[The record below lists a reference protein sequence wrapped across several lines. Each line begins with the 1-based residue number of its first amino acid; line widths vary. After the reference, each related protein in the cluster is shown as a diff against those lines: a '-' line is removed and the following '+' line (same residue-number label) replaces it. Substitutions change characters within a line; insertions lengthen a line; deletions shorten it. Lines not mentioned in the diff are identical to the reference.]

1 MGTLLL
7 VRHGQASFHA
17 DDYDQLSPTGED
29 QMRELGAYWVRHG
42 FSADRVVTG
51 PLKRQRHSARLVAE
65 AFSEAGLAWP
75 HTEVIDEW
83 AELPA
88 ELMAQTF
95 IPQLAAEDDRARELI
110 LQYEQ
115 TGDLGEKESV
125 FQEVFVKTM
134 EKWATGEYA
143 HPEIP
148 PWPEFAERVR
158 NAVSEST
165 ANGASEG
172 MVVAFTSGGPTA
184 TTVHLALGTDPI
196 KTMELAWQAR
206 NGSLNEFV
214 VVGGRLTLNSFN
226 SVPHLP
232 DPKWWT
238 YR

>member
-1 MGTLLL
+1 MGTLML

-17 DDYDQLSPTGED
+17 ENYDQLSPKGED

-42 FSADRVVTG
+42 FTADRVVTG
-51 PLKRQRHSARLVAE
+51 PLKRQRHSAQLVHD
-65 AFSEAGLAWP
+65 AFKTAGLPWP
-75 HTEVIDEW
+75 EAEVVDGW

-110 LQYEQ
+110 LLYEQ
-115 TGDLGEKESV
+115 TGNLDEKELV
-125 FQEVFVKTM
+125 FQEVFVKMM

-143 HPEIP
+143 HPEIV
-148 PWPEFAERVR
+148 PWPEFADRVR
-158 NAVSEST
+158 DAVSATT
-165 ANGASEG
+165 ANGASDST
-172 MVVAFTSGGPTA
+172 VIAFTSGGPTA

-206 NGSLNEFV
+206 NASLNEFV
-214 VVGGRLTLNSFN
+214 VTEGRLTLNSFN

-232 DPKWWT
+232 DPRWWT

>member
-1 MGTLLL
+1 MGTLML

-17 DDYDQLSPTGED
+17 DDYDQLSPKGED
-29 QMRELGAYWVRHG
+29 QVRELGAYWVRHR
-42 FSADRVVTG
+42 FTADRVVTG
-51 PLKRQRHSARLVAE
+51 PLKRQRDSAQLVRDAFE
-65 AFSEAGLAWP
+65 AAGLRWP
-75 HTEVIDEW
+75 ETEVMDNW

-88 ELMAQTF
+88 ERMAQMF

-110 LQYEQ
+110 ARYEE
-115 TGDLGEKESV
+115 TGDLDEKELV
-125 FQEVFVKTM
+125 FQAVFVKMM

-143 HPEIP
+143 HPDIV
-148 PWPEFAERVR
+148 PWPEFADRVR
-158 NAVSEST
+158 NAVAET
-165 ANGASEG
+165 TRNGAG
-172 MVVAFTSGGPTA
+172 TVIAFTSGGPTA

-206 NGSLNEFV
+206 NASLNEFV
-214 VVGGRLTLNSFN
+214 VTDGRLTLNAFN

>member
-17 DDYDQLSPTGED
+17 DVYDQLSPKGEA
-29 QMRELGAYWVRHG
+29 QMRALGAYWVRHG
-42 FSADRVVTG
+42 FTADRVVTG
-51 PLKRQRHSARLVAE
+51 PLQRQRHSAELVAE
-65 AFSEAGLAWP
+65 VFAEAGLPWP
-75 HTEVIDEW
+75 EVEVIEDW

-110 LQYEQ
+110 LQFEQ

-134 EKWATGEYA
+134 EKWATGEYK

-148 PWPEFAERVR
+148 PWPEFTARIR
-158 NAVSEST
+158 NAVSAT
-165 ANGASEG
+165 IADGT
-172 MVVAFTSGGPTA
+172 VVAFTSGGPTA

-196 KTMELAWQAR
+196 RTMELAWQAR
-206 NGSLNEFV
+206 NASLNEFV
-214 VVGGRLTLNSFN
+214 VMDGRLILNSFN